1 MELIRTFIA
10 VTLSE
15 DIKQE
20 IKKTQNELKQL
31 TDGVRWVM
39 PERLHVTLKFLGGV
53 KKEQISDI
61 TSAVSKCCNDIQPF
75 NLLIKG
81 LGVFPNI
88 NKARIIWAGI
98 DEGFKPLSQL
108 AILMDEEFSKLGFE
122 NEQKPFKAHITLG
135 RVTDFAR
142 LDKFASGIKAYNE
155 VIFGSEVVKSITVMK
170 SEIHREGPIY
180 TPLDI
185 IYL

>member
-15 DIKQE
+15 E
-20 IKKTQNELKQL
+20 IKKEIKKAQDEMKQL
-31 TDGVRWVM
+31 VDGVRWVM
-39 PERLHVTLKFLGGV
+39 PERLHITLKFLGDIQ
-53 KKEQISDI
+53 KEQISDI
-61 TSAVSKCCNDIQPF
+61 SSAISKCCTGKQPF
-75 NLLIKG
+75 NLSIKG

-98 DEGFKPLSQL
+98 DEGFEPLSQL
-108 AILMDEEFSKLGFE
+108 ACLMDEEFSKMGFE

-135 RVTDFAR
+135 RVKDFAK

-155 VIFGSEVVKSITVMK
+155 FVFGSETVKSITVMQ
-170 SEIHREGPIY
+170 SELHREGPVY

-185 IYL
+185 INL